1 MQLAEVSIRR
11 PVFATV
17 LSLLIVLIGAVSF
30 NRLTVREYPKID
42 EPVVT
47 VSVRYAGASAEV
59 IETQVTKPLEDSIA
73 GIDGV
78 DVITSISRAD
88 QGQISVRFRLEKDAD
103 SAAAEVRDRTSR
115 VRNRL
120 PQSIDEP
127 VIAKVEADAFP
138 VIQLAFSSETLTPLQ
153 INDLVNRIVKPRLQT
168 VTGVADVRIFGERKY
183 AMRVWLDTDK
193 LASYRLTTQD
203 VEDAIRRSNLEL
215 PAGRIESQQ
224 REFSVTSQTD
234 LLRPAQFGDITIKN
248 VNGFSVKVRD
258 VARVQEGAADERTA
272 VRLNGRSAVAVGVI
286 RQATANP
293 LDLSRGVQDAIPQ
306 LKNDL
311 PSDVVIDIANDNSVF
326 IDRSVKN
333 VYSTIAEA
341 VVLVALVIFVF
352 LRTLR
357 ASIIPIITIPVSLVG
372 TFALMALAG
381 FTINTLTLLALVLA
395 IGLVVDDAIVM
406 LENIYRHIE
415 EGMDPFSAGIKG
427 AREIGFAIITM
438 TATLVAVYAPL
449 AFTPGR
455 TGRLFVEFALALA
468 GAVVVSGFVALTLT
482 PMLCTKLLR
491 HNPNPNRFDS
501 TMEKVLTSVSDSY
514 GRLLRWIVT
523 TRWTA
528 AGGTG
533 DAASV
538 SQQHWGN
545 RIRGAVFQ
553 ARWIVIGVMLLS
565 ALSIFFIFP
574 SMKQEL
580 SPMEDRG
587 VVLANVTAPD
597 GATLDY
603 TNRYAQQLEK
613 MGQPFKEFDRIFAN
627 VGNPT
632 VAQASVVYRTV
643 DWNDRQRSTMDI
655 ARELQPKFN
664 ALPGVN
670 VFSITPPSLGQGF
683 RERPLNFVIQTSD
696 SYQNLNAVVRQMLD
710 EIAKNPGIVSPDVD
724 LRLNKPELRIEVE
737 RDKAADLGVTVEV
750 VAKAIETLLG
760 GRNVTRYKRDAEQY
774 DVVVQTEASGR
785 STPEDIDRIYVRG
798 RNDAMIPLS
807 ALVKVRES
815 VSPRELN
822 HFGQRRSVSITASL
836 AGDYSLGEAL
846 TFMNQT
852 AAKVLKTGYSTD
864 LNGTSR
870 EFRNSQGALAV
881 VFVLALVFIFLV
893 LAAQFESFVDPL
905 VIMLSV
911 PLSMIG
917 ALLALKWTGGSL
929 NVYSQIG
936 LITLVGLIT
945 KHGILIVEFTNQ
957 LRGQGMEMI
966 DAVVKAATQRL
977 RPIMMTTGAMVLGAL
992 PLALAK
998 GAGAESRM
1006 QIGWVIVGGMSLGT
1020 LLTVFVVPT
1029 MYTLFARSKVPGAN
1043 KAEASDGPATHA
1055 QHGGAPAVHAH
1066 GDLVAK

>member
-17 LSLLIVLIGAVSF
+17 LSLLIVLVGAVSF
-30 NRLTVREYPKID
+30 NRLSVREYPKID

-73 GIDGV
+73 GIDAV

-88 QGQISVRFRLEKDAD
+88 QAQISVRFRLEKDAD

-120 PQSIDEP
+120 PQAIEEP

-138 VIQLAFSSETLTPLQ
+138 VIQVAFSSDSLTPLQ

-168 VTGVADVRIFGERKY
+168 VTGVADVRVFGERKY

-193 LASYRLTTQD
+193 LASYKLTTQD
-203 VEDAIRRSNLEL
+203 VEDAISRSNLEL

-234 LLRPAQFGDITIKN
+234 LVRPAQFREIVIKN

-258 VARVQEGAADERTA
+258 VARVEEGAADERTA

-293 LDLSRGVQDAIPQ
+293 LDLSRGVREAFPK
-306 LKNDL
+306 LKADL
-311 PSDVVIDIANDNSVF
+311 PSDMLIDVANDNSVF
-326 IDRSVKN
+326 IDRSVNN
-333 VYSTIAEA
+333 VYHTIAEA
-341 VVLVALVIFVF
+341 IVLVALVIFVF

-357 ASIIPIITIPVSLVG
+357 ASIIPIVTIPVSLIG
-372 TFALMALAG
+372 TFGMMALAG

-406 LENIYRHIE
+406 LENIFRHIE

-427 AREIGFAIITM
+427 AREIGFAVVTM

-482 PMLCTKLLR
+482 PMMCTQLLK
-491 HNPNPNRFDS
+491 HNPKPNRFDRF
-501 TMEKVLTSVSDSY
+501 MERALTSISDRY
-514 GRLLRWIVT
+514 GSVLRWVVT
-523 TRWTA
+523 TRYVPAAEEGA
-528 AGGTG
+528 AGRPSLAQRLKGM
-533 DAASV
+533 AL
-538 SQQHWGN
+538 
-545 RIRGAVFQ
+545 Q
-553 ARWIVIGVMLLS
+553 ARWIVIGVMVLS
-565 ALSIFFIFP
+565 ALAIALVFP

-580 SPMEDRG
+580 SPIEDRG
-587 VVLANVTAPD
+587 VILANVNAPD

-603 TNRYAQQLEK
+603 TNRYARALEK
-613 MGQPFKEFDRIFAN
+613 MGEPFPEFDRIFAN

-643 DWNDRQRSTMDI
+643 DWDKRTRSTIDM

-664 ALPGVN
+664 ALPGVTA
-670 VFSITPPSLGQGF
+670 FPITPPSLGQGF

-696 SYQNLNAVVRQMLD
+696 SYQNLNTVVRQMLE

-737 RDKAADLGVTVEV
+737 RDKAADLGVSIQV

-774 DVVVQTEASGR
+774 DVIVQTEASGR
-785 STPEDIDRIYVRG
+785 TTPEDIDRIYVRG

-846 TFMNQT
+846 KFMDQT

-870 EFRNSQGALAV
+870 EFRNSQGALAI

-893 LAAQFESFVDPL
+893 LAAQFESFIDPL

-917 ALLALKWTGGSL
+917 ALLALKWSGGSL

-966 DAVVKAATQRL
+966 DALVKASSQRL

-998 GAGAESRM
+998 GAGAESRT

-1029 MYTLFARSKVPGAN
+1029 MYTLFARKAVPGAN
-1043 KAEASDGPATHA
+1043 KAIAREQPDEHLEHPEY
-1055 QHGGAPAVHAH
+1055 
-1066 GDLVAK
+1066 VAK

>member
-59 IETQVTKPLEDSIA
+59 IESQVTKPLEDSIA

-88 QGQISVRFRLEKDAD
+88 QAQISVRFRLEKDAD
-103 SAAAEVRDRTSR
+103 AAAAEVRDRTSR

-120 PQSIDEP
+120 PQAIEEP

-138 VIQLAFSSETLTPLQ
+138 VIQLAFSSESLSQLQ
-153 INDLVNRIVKPRLQT
+153 INDLVNNVVKPRLQT

-193 LASYRLTTQD
+193 LAAYRLTSQD

-224 REFSVTSQTD
+224 REFSVTSQTN
-234 LLRPAQFGDITIKN
+234 LLTPAQFGEIAIKTS
-248 VNGFSVKVRD
+248 NGFSVRVRD
-258 VARVQEGAADERTA
+258 VARVAEGAADERSA

-293 LDLSRGVQDAIPQ
+293 LDLSKGVRQVIPQ
-306 LKNDL
+306 LKADL
-311 PSDVVIDIANDNSVF
+311 PPDLLIDIANDNSVF

-333 VYSTIAEA
+333 VYKTILEA
-341 VVLVALVIFVF
+341 VLLVALVIFVF
-352 LRTLR
+352 LRTPR
-357 ASIIPIITIPVSLVG
+357 ASIIPLVTIPVSLVG

-406 LENIYRHIE
+406 LENIFRHIE

-482 PMLCTKLLR
+482 PMMCTQLLR
-491 HNPNPNRFDS
+491 HNPKPNRFDR
-501 TMEKVLTSVSDSY
+501 TMERVLTSMADRY
-514 GRLLRWIVT
+514 GAALRWVVSA
-523 TRWTA
+523 RYQA
-528 AGGTG
+528 PAG
-533 DAASV
+533 A
-538 SQQHWGN
+538 
-545 RIRGAVFQ
+545 RGAGQRVKGFVLQ
-553 ARWIVIGVMLLS
+553 ARWIVLAVMLAS
-565 ALSIFFIFP
+565 ALAIALVFP
-574 SMKQEL
+574 TMKQEL

-587 VVLANVTAPD
+587 VILATVNAPD

-603 TNRYAQQLEK
+603 TNRYAQALEK
-613 MGQPFKEFDRIFAN
+613 MGEPFKEFDRIFAN

-643 DWNDRQRSTMDI
+643 DWDERKRSTMDM

-664 ALPGVN
+664 ALPGVTA
-670 VFSITPPSLGQGF
+670 FPITPPSLGQGF
-683 RERPLNFVIQTSD
+683 RERPLNFVIQTSE
-696 SYQNLNAVVRQMLD
+696 SYQNLDAVVEQMLV
-710 EIAKNPGIVSPDVD
+710 EIAKNPGIVSPNVD
-724 LRLNKPELRIEVE
+724 LRLNKPELRIEVA
-737 RDKAADLGVTVEV
+737 RDRAADLGISVDA
-750 VAKAIETLLG
+750 VAKAVETLLG
-760 GRNVTRYKRDAEQY
+760 GRNVTRYKRDADQY
-774 DVVVQTEASGR
+774 DVIVQLEAGSR
-785 STPEDIDRIYVRG
+785 STPEAIERIYVRG

-807 ALVKVRES
+807 SLVKVSES

-846 TFMNQT
+846 SFMDQT

-870 EFRNSQGALAV
+870 EFRNSQGALAI
-881 VFVLALVFIFLV
+881 VFALALLFIFLV
-893 LAAQFESFVDPL
+893 LAAQFESFIDPL

-917 ALLALKWTGGSL
+917 ALLALKWSGGSL

-966 DAVVKAATQRL
+966 DALVKASSQRL

-992 PLALAK
+992 PLALAT

-1029 MYTLFARSKVPGAN
+1029 MYALFARQKVPGAS
-1043 KAEASDGPATHA
+1043 KALAKEQPDHPAE
-1055 QHGGAPAVHAH
+1055 QPA
-1066 GDLVAK
+1066 

>member
-1 MQLAEVSIRR
+1 MQLAEISIRR

-17 LSLLIVLIGAVSF
+17 LSLLIVLVGGVSF

-59 IETQVTKPLEDSIA
+59 IESQVTKPLEDSIA

-120 PQSIDEP
+120 PQAIEEP
-127 VIAKVEADAFP
+127 VISKVEADAFP
-138 VIQLAFSSETLTPLQ
+138 VVQVGFSSESLTSLQ

-183 AMRVWLDTDK
+183 AMRVWLDSDK
-193 LASYRLTTQD
+193 MASYRLTTQD

-234 LLRPAQFGDITIKN
+234 LTRPAQFGEIVIKN
-248 VNGFSVKVRD
+248 VNGFSVKLRD
-258 VARVQEGAADERTA
+258 VAHVQEGAADERTA
-272 VRLNGRSAVAVGVI
+272 VRLNGRPAVAVGVI

-293 LDLSRGVQDAIPQ
+293 LDLSKGVRDILPKLRA
-306 LKNDL
+306 DL
-311 PSDVVIDIANDNSVF
+311 PPDLRVEIANDNSVF

-333 VYSTIAEA
+333 VYRTIAEA
-341 VVLVALVIFVF
+341 VGLVALVIFVF
-352 LRTLR
+352 LRTMR

-406 LENIYRHIE
+406 LENIFRHIE

-427 AREIGFAIITM
+427 AREIGFAIVTM

-468 GAVVVSGFVALTLT
+468 GAVVVSGVVALTLT
-482 PMLCTKLLR
+482 PMLCTQLLK
-491 HNPNPNRFDS
+491 HNPKPNRFDS
-501 TMEKVLTSVSDSY
+501 TMERWLTSLSDRY
-514 GRLLRWIVT
+514 GAALRWIVT
-523 TRWTA
+523 ARYPSL
-528 AGGTG
+528 AGEQRFGLRG
-533 DAASV
+533 
-538 SQQHWGN
+538 QQMMGF
-545 RIRGAVFQ
+545 VLQ
-553 ARWIVIGVMLLS
+553 ARWLVVAVMLVC
-565 ALSIFFIFP
+565 ALAIALIFP
-574 SMKQEL
+574 TMKQEL
-580 SPMEDRG
+580 SPLEDRG
-587 VVLANVTAPD
+587 VILASVNAPD
-597 GATLDY
+597 GSTLDY
-603 TNRYAQQLEK
+603 TNRYAQALEDLGK
-613 MGQPFKEFDRIFAN
+613 PYAEFDRIYAN

-643 DWNDRQRSTMDI
+643 DWDKRTRSTLDL

-664 ALPGVN
+664 ALAGVTA
-670 VFSITPPSLGQGF
+670 FPITPPSLGQGF

-696 SYQNLNAVVRQMLD
+696 SYENLNAVVRQMLD

-737 RDKAADLGVTVEV
+737 RDKAADLGVSVEV
-750 VAKAIETLLG
+750 VAKAVETLLG

-774 DVVVQTEASGR
+774 DVIVQTQPAGR
-785 STPEDIDRIYVRG
+785 NTPEDIDRIYVRG
-798 RNDAMIPLS
+798 KNDAMIPLS
-807 ALVKVRES
+807 ALVKVREN

-846 TFMNQT
+846 KFMNQT
-852 AAKVLKTGYSTD
+852 AGKVLKTGYSTD

-870 EFRNSQGALAV
+870 EFRNSQGALAI

-911 PLSMIG
+911 PLSMVG
-917 ALLALKWTGGSL
+917 ALLALKWSGGSL

-966 DAVVKAATQRL
+966 DALVKASAQRL
-977 RPIMMTTGAMVLGAL
+977 RPILMTTGAMVLGAV
-992 PLALAK
+992 PLAFAS

-1029 MYTLFARSKVPGAN
+1029 MYTLFARKAIPGAN
-1043 KAEASDGPATHA
+1043 TT
-1055 QHGGAPAVHAH
+1055 
-1066 GDLVAK
+1066 VAKEEPDSAVVHPEYVAK

>member
-1 MQLAEVSIRR
+1 MQLAEISIRR

-17 LSLLIVLIGAVSF
+17 LSLLIVLVGAVSF

-59 IETQVTKPLEDSIA
+59 IESQVTKPLEDSIA

-78 DVITSISRAD
+78 DVITSISRAE
-88 QGQISVRFRLEKDAD
+88 QGQITVRFRLEKDAD

-120 PQSIDEP
+120 PQAIEEP
-127 VIAKVEADAFP
+127 VISKVEADAFP
-138 VIQLAFSSETLTPLQ
+138 VIQVGFSSESLSALE

-183 AMRVWLDTDK
+183 AMRVWLDSDK
-193 LASYRLTTQD
+193 MASYRLTTQD

-224 REFSVTSQTD
+224 REFTVTSQTN
-234 LLRPAQFGDITIKN
+234 LVKPGQFGDIVIKN

-272 VRLNGRSAVAVGVI
+272 VRLNGRPAVAVGVI

-293 LDLSRGVQDAIPQ
+293 LDLSKGVRDVLPKLRA
-306 LKNDL
+306 DL
-311 PSDVVIDIANDNSVF
+311 PVDLRVEIANDNSVF

-333 VYSTIAEA
+333 VYRTILEA
-341 VVLVALVIFVF
+341 VLLVALVIFVF
-352 LRTLR
+352 LRTVR
-357 ASIIPIITIPVSLVG
+357 ASIIPIVTIPVSLVG

-406 LENIYRHIE
+406 LENIFRHIE
-415 EGMDPFSAGIKG
+415 EGMDPFSASIKG
-427 AREIGFAIITM
+427 AREIGFAVVTM

-468 GAVVVSGFVALTLT
+468 GAVVVSGVVALTLT
-482 PMLCTKLLR
+482 PMMCSQLLR
-491 HNPNPNRFDS
+491 HNPKPNRFDRF
-501 TMEKVLTSVSDSY
+501 MEHVLTSVSDRY
-514 GRLLRWIVT
+514 GAALRWVVT
-523 TRWTA
+523 TRYRSPESSPQGYGGRL
-528 AGGTG
+528 AG
-533 DAASV
+533 
-538 SQQHWGN
+538 
-545 RIRGAVFQ
+545 FFLQ
-553 ARWIVIGVMLLS
+553 ARWLVVAVMLLCAAAI
-565 ALSIFFIFP
+565 ALIFP
-574 SMKQEL
+574 TMKQEL
-580 SPMEDRG
+580 SPLEDRG
-587 VVLANVTAPD
+587 VILANVNAPD
-597 GATLDY
+597 GATLEY
-603 TNRYAQQLEK
+603 TNRYAKALEE
-613 MGQPFKEFDRIFAN
+613 MGKPYKEFDRIFAN

-643 DWNDRQRSTMDI
+643 DWDKRTRSTIEM
-655 ARELQPKFN
+655 ARELQPQFN
-664 ALPGVN
+664 ALPGVTA
-670 VFSITPPSLGQGF
+670 FPITPPSLGQGF

-696 SYQNLNAVVRQMLD
+696 SYQNLNLVVRQMLD

-724 LRLNKPELRIEVE
+724 LRLNKPSLRIDIE
-737 RDKAADLGVTVEV
+737 RDKAADLGVSVEV

-774 DVVVQTEASGR
+774 DVIVQTQASGR

-798 RNDAMIPLS
+798 KNDAMIPLS

-836 AGDYSLGEAL
+836 SADYSLSEAL

-852 AAKVLKTGYSTD
+852 AGKVLKPGYSTD

-870 EFRNSQGALAV
+870 EFKNSQGALAI

-917 ALLALKWTGGSL
+917 ALLALKWSGGSL

-966 DAVVKAATQRL
+966 DALVKASAQRL
-977 RPIMMTTGAMVLGAL
+977 RPILMTTGAMVLGAV
-992 PLALAK
+992 PLALAD
-998 GAGAESRM
+998 GAGAESRR

-1020 LLTVFVVPT
+1020 LLTIFVVPT
-1029 MYTLFARSKVPGAN
+1029 MYTLFARRKIPGAN
-1043 KAEASDGPATHA
+1043 KK
-1055 QHGGAPAVHAH
+1055 
-1066 GDLVAK
+1066 VAKEQPDEPLLHPDFVAK